1 MKLSASQKQLIILA
15 AFLLATVLFWNTF
28 LVTPIKLFVVM
39 LHELSH
45 GLMAELF
52 GGDIVNIQIDPRV
65 GGYCRY
71 TVPDS
76 FLGRFMIASA
86 GYLGSLFWGA
96 LILLG
101 AVFSD
106 KDRYISLTI
115 GLVLLILSWFVIKTG
130 EWFGIVMTV
139 GFALF
144 MLLSARFLSDAFH
157 DYFLKFIGMVSCL
170 YVIIDIKDDL
180 IDRTGIGSDAD
191 AIAEMTGI
199 PSIAVGI
206 AWFLIALLVMYF
218 TLKYAFRGIGK
229 KV

>member
-1 MKLSASQKQLIILA
+1 MMSKLTANRKQLLLLFV
-15 AFLLATVLFWNTF
+15 FLVVAIMFWNTF
-28 LVTPIKLFVVM
+28 LIYPIKLFVVM

-52 GGDIVNIQIDPRV
+52 GGDIINIQIDYRI

-76 FLGRFMIASA
+76 FVARIMIASG
-86 GYLGSLFWGA
+86 GYLGSLIWGA

-101 AVFSD
+101 AVYTD
-106 KDRYISLTI
+106 KDRVITLAI
-115 GLVLLILSWFVIKTG
+115 GLVLLFLSWFVIKTG
-130 EWFGIVMTV
+130 EPFGIAMTV

-144 MLLSARFLSDAFH
+144 MILSARFLSDNFH

-180 IDRTGIGSDAD
+180 ILRSGVGSDAD
-191 AIAEMTGI
+191 AIAGMTGI
-199 PSIAVGI
+199 PSVAIGVIRLLLSAAVI
-206 AWFLIALLVMYF
+206 YF
-218 TLKYAFRGIGK
+218 TIKIGYK
-229 KV
+229 RLN

>member
-1 MKLSASQKQLIILA
+1 MSKLTANRKQLLLLFV
-15 AFLLATVLFWNTF
+15 FLVVAIVFWNTF
-28 LVTPIKLFVVM
+28 LIYPIKLFVVM

-52 GGDIVNIQIDPRV
+52 GGDIINIQIDYRI

-76 FLGRFMIASA
+76 FVARIMIASG
-86 GYLGSLFWGA
+86 GYLGSLIWGA

-101 AVFSD
+101 AVYTD
-106 KDRYISLTI
+106 KDRVITLAI
-115 GLVLLILSWFVIKTG
+115 GLVLLFLSWFVIKTG
-130 EWFGIVMTV
+130 EPFGIAMTV

-144 MLLSARFLSDAFH
+144 MILSARFLSDNFH

-180 IDRTGIGSDAD
+180 ILRSGVGSDAD
-191 AIAEMTGI
+191 AIAGMTGI
-199 PSIAVGI
+199 PSVAIGVIWLLLSAAVI
-206 AWFLIALLVMYF
+206 YF
-218 TLKYAFRGIGK
+218 TIKIGYK
-229 KV
+229 RLN